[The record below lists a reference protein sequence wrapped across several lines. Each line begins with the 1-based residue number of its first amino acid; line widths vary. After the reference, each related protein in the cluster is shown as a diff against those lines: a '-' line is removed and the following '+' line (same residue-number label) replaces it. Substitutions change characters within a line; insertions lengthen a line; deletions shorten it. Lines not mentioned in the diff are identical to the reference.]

1 MSAYLNQNASH
12 LPKSVIL
19 LLLFRFPLNTDM
31 NIFTHMVYQ
40 AFYSSVSTFCR
51 ICPIDLKEA
60 ITSLVFASLR
70 CSDIP
75 ELAEIKKHFTDKYGK
90 DFITAAVEIRPDC
103 GVSRMV
109 RIF

>member
-1 MSAYLNQNASH
+1 MLF
-12 LPKSVIL
+12 
-19 LLLFRFPLNTDM
+19 LFRFPLNTVM
-31 NIFTHMVYQ
+31 NFFTHTVYE
-40 AFYSSVSTFCR
+40 AFYLSVSTFCR

-60 ITSLVFASLR
+60 ITSVVFAALR

-90 DFITAAVEIRPDC
+90 DFITAAVELRPDC

-109 RIF
+109 RMF